1 MNTIE
6 NMQRIFALQ
15 KTAADQQLTHDAKKR
30 QEQLN
35 LLLNFIKTHETQIQD
50 EISLDF
56 GNRSKHET
64 LTAEIMTSCE
74 DLKHTLNHFKKWMR
88 PESVSVPFWQKPG
101 SAKIMKQAIGVVGI
115 IVPWNYPLFL
125 AIGPLSAAL
134 AAGNRVMIKMSE
146 FTPHFS
152 EYFKKSLSEIFP
164 EEEIAVITGDSQ
176 VAQEFSSLA
185 FDHILFTG
193 STSVGRHVMRAAAE
207 NLTPVTLEL
216 GGKSPTLVTDHFSIK
231 VAAERIIF
239 GKLCNAGQTCIA
251 PDYVLVP
258 KQKVT
263 EFIKFAQEATASMYP
278 TLENNP
284 DYTSIIN
291 NRQKTRLQSYVD
303 EASVDPTNKVIP
315 LHTEALPPSSRK
327 LTPSIVMGSSEL
339 KVFADEIFGP
349 ILPIVPYDTLDEAIS
364 YINARP
370 KPLALYAFSDNQ
382 SEIDQI
388 LNNTISGGVTINDIF
403 HHLLSN
409 NLPFGGVGPSG
420 MGHYHGKSGF
430 DTFSKQK
437 GVFKQSRF
445 NAGKMLYPPY
455 TKLHER
461 VMRFIIG

>member
-1 MNTIE
+1 
-6 NMQRIFALQ
+6 
-15 KTAADQQLTHDAKKR
+15 
-30 QEQLN
+30 
-35 LLLNFIKTHETQIQD
+35 
-50 EISLDF
+50 
-56 GNRSKHET
+56 
-64 LTAEIMTSCE
+64 
-74 DLKHTLNHFKKWMR
+74 
-88 PESVSVPFWQKPG
+88 
-101 SAKIMKQAIGVVGI
+101 
-115 IVPWNYPLFL
+115 
-125 AIGPLSAAL
+125 
-134 AAGNRVMIKMSE
+134 
-146 FTPHFS
+146 
-152 EYFKKSLSEIFP
+152 
-164 EEEIAVITGDSQ
+164 
-176 VAQEFSSLA
+176 
-185 FDHILFTG
+185 
-193 STSVGRHVMRAAAE
+193 MRAAAE